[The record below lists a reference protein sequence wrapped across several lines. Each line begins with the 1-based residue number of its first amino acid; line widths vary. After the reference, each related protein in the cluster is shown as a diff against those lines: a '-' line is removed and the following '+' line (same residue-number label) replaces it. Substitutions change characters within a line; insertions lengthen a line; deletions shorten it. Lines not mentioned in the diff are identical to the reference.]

1 MGLTGELEHLHIVD
15 IIQLLHTTRKSGTF
29 SVKSSRGESRIIFSN
44 GYIVGASHLNNKIR
58 IGSVLVKMGL
68 IALKDLEDA
77 LEVQRKA
84 GKNRKPLLATLIEM
98 GGLKPENASR
108 ALKKLIEIAI
118 VELLSWNSGTFTFDT
133 EDIPVTQECSYPI
146 GRMEQGMSLD
156 AQMVLMD
163 ALRVFDER
171 ERDRQSG
178 KEVLSYEEVFA
189 DVIAAK
195 AESGEYEGK
204 ERVLTAEDLGLE
216 DLDHMER
223 KMPEFVPVH
232 EVFNPAEIHRQK
244 IRQCLEGFSAEEQ
257 ETFVSF
263 LDGGTVRTGSY
274 EGSTK
279 QKVVAR
285 AVVLFSGDE
294 LIKHA
299 VMTICKNEGVLV
311 FATDGEEELD
321 RIIAQCL
328 QMKLSP
334 VLVFDAPDGEDG
346 MLFGEKVINMRRQ
359 VRERYPVVPII
370 QLAPRTDYAFMLR
383 ALHDGIR
390 VVFPKP
396 LRGVAKTS
404 FINDTIAFLEAFDS
418 YIEAMFSEER
428 EPVAVDSRLGRLKER
443 VLAFRE
449 IKEPSEV
456 FSSLLNSVA
465 EVFER
470 AVTFIVRP
478 TELAGDRSMGISGEK
493 REGPASA
500 AGLKIPLTVPS
511 VFRDVI
517 EKGQPFCGECDD
529 GVLRE
534 HLFKKIG
541 SPRSPYIVLFPVR
554 SSGKTIAL
562 VYGDFG
568 RSASFPVETE
578 GLEIVAHAAGL
589 ILENVLYRRRFA
601 RASQR

>member
-29 SVKSSRGESRIIFSN
+29 SVKSSRGESRIVFSN
-44 GYIVGASHLNNKIR
+44 GYIVGASHLNNRIR
-58 IGSVLVKMGL
+58 IGTVLVKMGL

-84 GKNRKPLLATLIEM
+84 RKNRKPLLATLIEM
-98 GGLKPENASR
+98 GRLKPEDASR
-108 ALKKLIEIAI
+108 ALKKLIEITI
-118 VELLSWNSGTFTFDT
+118 VELMSWSSGTFTFDT

-178 KEVLSYEEVFA
+178 REVPSYEEAFA
-189 DVIAAK
+189 DVVATM
-195 AESGEYEGK
+195 AESGGYDAKG
-204 ERVLTAEDLGLE
+204 RIVTAEDLGLE

-232 EVFNPAEIHRQK
+232 EIFNPAEIHRQK
-244 IRQCLEGFSAEEQ
+244 IRQCLEGFSVEEQ

-263 LDGGTVRTGSY
+263 LDGAMARTGSY
-274 EGSTK
+274 EGSAK
-279 QKVVAR
+279 QKAVAR
-285 AVVLFSGDE
+285 AVALFSGDE

-334 VLVFDAPDGEDG
+334 VLVLDAPDGAAG
-346 MLFGEKVINMRRQ
+346 MLLGEKVINLRRQ
-359 VRERYPVVPII
+359 VRERYPIVPIV
-370 QLAPRTDYAFMLR
+370 QLAPWTDHAFMLR

-396 LRGVAKTS
+396 LKEASKTS

-418 YIEAMFSEER
+418 YIEAMFSEKR
-428 EPVAVDSRLGRLKER
+428 VPIAVDSRLGRLKER
-443 VLAFRE
+443 VFALRE
-449 IKEPSEV
+449 IREPSEI
-456 FSSLLNSVA
+456 FSAMLSSVT
-465 EVFER
+465 ELFER
-470 AVTFIVRP
+470 AITFVVRP
-478 TELAGDRSMGISGEK
+478 TELVGDRAVGISTGK
-493 REGPASA
+493 HEGAGLA
-500 AGLKIPLTVPS
+500 AGLRIPLTVPS

-529 GVLRE
+529 GVLRG

-541 SPRSPYIVLFPVR
+541 SPLSPAVVLLPVR
-554 SSGKTIAL
+554 SSGKTVAL

-568 RSASFPVETE
+568 RSASLPVETE
-578 GLEIVAHAAGL
+578 GLEIMAHEAGL
-589 ILENVLYRRRFA
+589 IIENMLYRRQIA
-601 RASQR
+601 RVSQK